1 MAYSNHL
8 TIDTLKMFKK
18 KCFDLQSAFQYA
30 ATQAYHGDVEDLD
43 NEPTQVTEV
52 ILTNLYYLCKRV

>member
-43 NEPTQVTEV
+43 NEPTEV
-52 ILTNLYYLCKRV
+52 ILTNVYYLCKRV